1 MLNIDLTGEQVVEQE
16 EWVDAVNILGRFSI
30 SAGVYFGDRFIL
42 SAGPVLNTLVSDLR
56 DRDTGVYTSTLP
68 PQQPLFTDGL
78 GGMQINGWIG
88 WKAGVG
94 VRF

>member
-1 MLNIDLTGEQVVEQE
+1 
-16 EWVDAVNILGRFSI
+16 GRFSI
-30 SAGVYFGDRFIL
+30 SPGVYFGDRFIL

-56 DRDTGVYTSTLP
+56 DRDTGAYTSTLP
-68 PQQPLFTDGL
+68 PGDALFTGRMDVAR
-78 GGMQINGWIG
+78 INGWIG